1 MDFEWDEA
9 KSERNRRERG
19 AGFEDVIPI
28 FDGPVLEW
36 EDQRQDWGEKR
47 IVAIG
52 SVDEDILAVIYTDR
66 GSRRR
71 IISARS
77 ARKKERKAC
86 LSYVELLKKSAP

>member
-1 MDFEWDEA
+1 MEFEWDET
-9 KSERNRRERG
+9 KSERTLLERG
-19 AGFEDVIPI
+19 LCFEDVIPI

-52 SVDEDILAVIYTDR
+52 SVGEDILAVIYTNR

-71 IISARS
+71 IISARG
-77 ARKKERKAC
+77 ARKKERKAW
-86 LSYVELLKKSAP
+86 LS

>member
-1 MDFEWDEA
+1 MEFEWDEA
-9 KSERNRRERG
+9 KSEWTRRERG
-19 AGFEDVIPI
+19 FGFEDAIPI

-36 EDQRQDWGEKR
+36 EDQREDWGEKR

-52 SVDEDILAVIYTDR
+52 SVGEDILAVIYTDR
-66 GSRRR
+66 GPRRR

-77 ARKKERKAC
+77 ARKKERNTW